1 MKIQYFADTDTVYV
15 VLNEN
20 PISETRDLDEN
31 TLIDMDKD
39 GKLVSITIEHAKDRT
54 DINNLV
60 FQQVAVPT
68 PVLPSP

>member
-1 MKIQYFADTDTVYV
+1 MKIQYFGDTDTIHV
-15 VLNEN
+15 VLNDN

-31 TLIDMDKD
+31 TLIDVDKD
-39 GKLVSITIEHAKDRT
+39 GKLVSITIEHARERT

-68 PVLPSP
+68 AAIPS

>member
-60 FQQVAVPT
+60 FQQVSVPT